1 MSPDANSE
9 SEKGYSYHLTDE
21 AILKYMQ
28 WSVETRLTW
37 LEEANRFLF
46 EALPE
51 ETKKIREQ
59 LLKGET

>member
-1 MSPDANSE
+1 MSPDAAGTPE
-9 SEKGYSYHLTDE
+9 RGYGYHLTDE

-28 WSVETRLTW
+28 WSIETRLIW

-46 EALPE
+46 DALPE

-59 LLKGET
+59 LRKGAV